1 MHRGFLMGA
10 AALLLFTGALATRI
24 AAAKP
29 NSNSAAAVDSTS
41 CDRACL
47 DRVVNQYLDAL
58 VAHDPSR
65 VPLKKNAKFTED
77 GQRLAIGDG
86 FWRTANARGTFEFYM
101 EDVPAGQVVVL
112 GTMREA
118 AHPVSLVLRL
128 KIEDRKI
135 SEVETIVVR
144 QGMFGNRPSDTGATD
159 LEKLGGPDPLFLQDV
174 PPGQR
179 VSRDE
184 LAKTANK
191 YFSGMQLNDG
201 KGDYSFFADDCSR
214 VENGV
219 VATNG
224 HEGEGGQ
231 IGRGGSQNNSVQN
244 RSNQTTP
251 NRNTSYAAL
260 SGCRAQ
266 FQSGLLHFVTR
277 IRDRRFVILDTE
289 RGVALAFTFFDHA
302 AGDTRTFQTPDGK
315 TVTAGPTEPWTWEI
329 AEAFKVENG
338 QIHRILA
345 IFHRCPYGMSSGW
358 STWEESMSDRA
369 RW

>member
-1 MHRGFLMGA
+1 MHRKFL
-10 AALLLFTGALATRI
+10 
-24 AAAKP
+24 
-29 NSNSAAAVDSTS
+29 AAAVVFVFFCAFAAKTARARPSSHLAAAAGSSS
-41 CDRACL
+41 CDRGCL
-47 DRVVNQYLDAL
+47 DGFVNQYLDAV

-65 VPLKKNAKFTED
+65 VPFTSSVKFTED

-86 FWRTANARGTFEFYM
+86 FWRTASARGTFKFYM
-101 EDVPAGQVVVL
+101 EDVPAGQVVFF

-128 KIEDRKI
+128 RVEDRKI

-144 QGMFGNRPSDTGATD
+144 QGMFGNRPSETGATD

-184 LAKTANK
+184 LGKTANK

-231 IGRGGSQNNSVQN
+231 IGSGGGKNNSV
-244 RSNQTTP
+244 P
-251 NRNTSYAAL
+251 NRPNQGAPNRGTSYATL

-302 AGDTRTFQTPDGK
+302 AGKTRTFQTPDGK
-315 TVTAGPTEPWTWEI
+315 TITAGPTEPWTWEI
-329 AEAFKVENG
+329 AEAFKVQNG

>member
-1 MHRGFLMGA
+1 VRRKFLTCA
-10 AALLLFTGALATRI
+10 AMIALFF
-24 AAAKP
+24 
-29 NSNSAAAVDSTS
+29 SAAAARNASSKPRAYRAAVADATG

-47 DRVVNQYLDAL
+47 DSFINQYLDAL

-65 VPLKKNAKFTED
+65 VPFAKNARFTED
-77 GQRLAIGDG
+77 GQRLALGDG
-86 FWRTANARGTFEFYM
+86 FWRTATARGAYKFYM
-101 EDVPAGQVVVL
+101 EDVPAQQVAFF

-118 AHPVSLVLRL
+118 GHPVSLVLRL
-128 KIEDRKI
+128 KIEGRKI
-135 SEVETIVVR
+135 SEIETIVVR
-144 QGMFGNRPSDTGATD
+144 QGMISSRPSDTGALE
-159 LEKLGGPDPLFLQDV
+159 LEKLGGPDPLFLKDV
-174 PPGQR
+174 PPAQR

-201 KGDYSFFADDCSR
+201 KGDYSFFADDCTR
-214 VENGV
+214 IENGI

-224 HEGEGGQ
+224 HEGEAGP
-231 IGRGGSQNNSVQN
+231 IGSGSS
-244 RSNQTTP
+244 P
-251 NRNTSYAAL
+251 NGSKQSAARPGTSYATLA
-260 SGCRAQ
+260 GCKTQ

-277 IRDRRFVILDTE
+277 IRDRRFMIVDTE

-302 AGDTRTFQTPDGK
+302 AGNTRTFQTPDGK

-329 AEAFKVENG
+329 AEAFKVEDG

>member
-1 MHRGFLMGA
+1 VRRKLLIGA
-10 AALLLFTGALATRI
+10 AMVPLILATLAARI
-24 AAAKP
+24 IKAEP
-29 NSNSAAAVDSTS
+29 RPDSAAPDDSNS

-47 DRVVNQYLDAL
+47 DGFVNRYLDAV

-65 VPLKKNAKFTED
+65 LPFTKNVKFTED
-77 GQRLAIGDG
+77 GQRLALGDG
-86 FWRTANARGTFEFYM
+86 FWRTASARGSYKFCM
-101 EDVPAGQVVVL
+101 EDVPAGQVAFF

-118 AHPVSLVLRL
+118 GHPVSLALRL

-144 QGMFGNRPSDTGATD
+144 QGMISSRPSDTGATD
-159 LEKLGGPDPLFLQDV
+159 FEKLGGPDPLFLQDV
-174 PPGQR
+174 PPAQR

-184 LAKTANK
+184 LAKSANK
-191 YFSGMQLNDG
+191 YFSGMQRNDG

-214 VENGV
+214 VENGI

-224 HEGEGGQ
+224 HEGEAGP
-231 IGRGGSQNNSVQN
+231 IGSGAQNNSGQN
-244 RSNQTTP
+244 SSNQS
-251 NRNTSYAAL
+251 NASRNTSYATLA
-260 SGCRAQ
+260 GCKTQ

-277 IRDRRFVILDTE
+277 IRDRRFVILDTQ

-302 AGDTRTFQTPDGK
+302 AGNTRTFQTPDGR

-338 QIHRILA
+338 QIRRIQA
-345 IFHRCPYGMSSGW
+345 IFHRCPYGMGSGW
-358 STWEESMSDRA
+358 STWEESMSDRP